1 MNTGVIA
8 SRYATTLLRYATSC
22 MTECDLY
29 DMMKRI
35 SACFAEIPDLEKT
48 FSNRMLSAE
57 ERKALFLDLFPGAP
71 EKPLKVLS
79 DFLDLLIRQRRENII
94 RSVSLLYLDK
104 YRLQEGITY
113 GVLTTVAPIDNLTAE
128 KLKSSLDPVNPQKVE
143 LELKQD
149 PGLIGGFSLRVGMK
163 VWDASLLAR
172 LREVRK
178 AYGLK
183 DIY

>member
-1 MNTGVIA
+1 
-8 SRYATTLLRYATSC
+8 
-22 MTECDLY
+22 
-29 DMMKRI
+29 
-35 SACFAEIPDLEKT
+35 
-48 FSNRMLSAE
+48 
-57 ERKALFLDLFPGAP
+57 
-71 EKPLKVLS
+71 
-79 DFLDLLIRQRRENII
+79 
-94 RSVSLLYLDK
+94 
-104 YRLQEGITY
+104 
-113 GVLTTVAPIDNLTAE
+113 VLTTVAPIDNLTAE

>member
-8 SRYATTLLRYATSC
+8 SRYAAALLQYATSC
-22 MTECDLY
+22 GADRDLY

-35 SACFAEIPDLEKT
+35 SACFSEIPDLERS
-48 FSNRMLSAE
+48 FCNRIISNE
-57 ERKALFLDLFPGAP
+57 DRKALFLDLFPGAP
-71 EKPLKVLS
+71 EKSLKVLS
-79 DFLDLLIRQRRENII
+79 VFLDLLLRQRREYIV
-94 RSVSLLYLDK
+94 RSVSLGYVDK
-104 YRLQEGITY
+104 YRLQQGITY
-113 GVLTTVAPIDNLTAE
+113 SVLTTVVPVDDSTAE
-128 KLKSSLDPVNPQKVE
+128 RIKSFLDPVNPQKVE

-149 PGLIGGFSLRVGMK
+149 AGLIGGFSLRVGMK